1 MKNRLPVG
9 QRILML
15 DGAMGTALQ
24 SAGLGGG
31 QLPEIFNLTERNAV
45 EGIHRGFLE
54 AGSRIL
60 TTNTFGANSLKLAPH
75 GLSPDRIIKAAFV
88 NARTAIR
95 KSGVDAWVAQCIG
108 PTGKLIGIPGGI
120 TFDEA
125 YDHFREQAD
134 AGVRMGADLFLMETF
149 SDLAELKAA
158 VLAAKEAIA
167 GAQVNLAGRG
177 DSPEGAEHDIP
188 IFCSVTF
195 QPGERMLMGT
205 DPVTAVLILEDLGVD
220 GIGVNC
226 ALGPAEILPIIEK
239 MTKVALIPVFAQ
251 PNAGLPTLE
260 DGQITYGIDEKDY
273 TKSMLAMLSSGIAL
287 AGGCC
292 GTTPAYLAALHQA
305 LQAISAEEQKR
316 RFPALDPAWYEK
328 KKRESGDFVAWATGY
343 AAADPAAIIPI

>member
-1 MKNRLPVG
+1 
-9 QRILML
+9 
-15 DGAMGTALQ
+15 
-24 SAGLGGG
+24 
-31 QLPEIFNLTERNAV
+31 
-45 EGIHRGFLE
+45 
-54 AGSRIL
+54 
-60 TTNTFGANSLKLAPH
+60 
-75 GLSPDRIIKAAFV
+75 
-88 NARTAIR
+88 
-95 KSGVDAWVAQCIG
+95 
-108 PTGKLIGIPGGI
+108 
-120 TFDEA
+120 
-125 YDHFREQAD
+125 
-134 AGVRMGADLFLMETF
+134 MGADLFLMETF

-305 LQAISAEEQKR
+305 LQAISAEEKKR

-343 AAADPAAIIPI
+343 AAADPAAIIPISDEARAKWREALLAGDLRYPVKEASVRGANRAGRTGAAADPAAGVATAAGSAEGANGAGWAEGSSGIIAIDTDVFEGAAEICIPQVMVQLSARLKAPLALEGSSETLMNRAARYYIGKPFMRKK